1 MLKKSSTL
9 GVEPPFTILKSVSE
23 KTENMFHAKGI
34 IEDTN
39 EVKLRYYEKAAQIGK
54 KISHLF

>member
-1 MLKKSSTL
+1 MLKKSETL

-23 KTENMFHAKGI
+23 REENMFHAKGI

-39 EVKLRYYEKAAQIGK
+39 EVQGLLY
-54 KISHLF
+54 

>member
-39 EVKLRYYEKAAQIGK
+39 EVKLRYYEKAA
-54 KISHLF
+54 KI